1 MNIRMVI
8 YMKFLNKVKRIMLSK
23 RIKSCLKKI
32 KEFII
37 KYKYIILMCLPFIL
51 IDLFTFLLGS
61 SVGYVNYRFYAP
73 LLFDLIYI
81 GLFVGISV
89 NSNKIASR
97 VSYLVFGIIFII
109 IFLVNNVYFSL
120 TKTFFDFRL
129 MESASEGAPYFL
141 YTLKNCNIFVY
152 ICFIIIIITFIIG
165 YKNIP
170 IKKKNNYKNIGIVI
184 CSFVILHLFIPITLG
199 HENKELT
206 WSSWKNPR
214 NIYISFND
222 NNKSMKISGIYE
234 YSVRNFYMT
243 FLKTKEQENQE
254 DIVFLDESYALK
266 ESNKNKYTGKF
277 KGNNIIFL
285 QLEGIDKWL
294 VTEEDTP
301 TLYNMMNHSYNFT
314 NHYSYYNGGGSTF
327 NSEFAVNTGYITPLS
342 YNKNAYT
349 FNKNNFPN
357 SMAHIFK
364 NLGYSVNAFHMNSGE
379 YYSRKV
385 NYLNWGYDNYYG
397 LIDMFDY
404 KDKSYELDRELIL
417 NEDFSKLMFPD
428 EGNFVDY
435 IITYSAHMPFTNTKG
450 VCKMLYN
457 EDVDKKIE
465 EMNSEIE
472 NEDEKIKSLDF
483 TEMSEEECA
492 RRQAKETDY
501 MVSLLLD
508 KLREKDLLDN
518 TVIVAYA
525 DHYLYTIEDQSILA
539 KYKETDNNLI
549 NNTPFFIWKDGM
561 KKKTINKVT
570 SQLNILPT
578 VLNLFGISYNQ
589 NDYIQTDALDSDYEP
604 MVFFSDYSWYDG
616 NAYVYQGEVTNGKS
630 ISDEELENK
639 NYFITRITKKN
650 DLTLKFDYFKKNK

>member
-1 MNIRMVI
+1 
-8 YMKFLNKVKRIMLSK
+8 MKYLNKVKKIILSK
-23 RIKSCLKKI
+23 RIKSYFKKI
-32 KEFII
+32 KEFIV
-37 KYKYIILMCLPFIL
+37 KYKYIVLMCLPFVL
-51 IDLFTFLLGS
+51 IDLFTFVLGS
-61 SVGYVNYRFYAP
+61 SIDYVNYRFYVP
-73 LLFDLIYI
+73 LLFDAIYI
-81 GLFVGISV
+81 GLFVGISI
-89 NSNKIASR
+89 NSNKIVSR
-97 VSYLVFGIIFII
+97 VSYLVFGILFII

-129 MESASEGAPYFL
+129 MESASEGAPYIL
-141 YTLKNCNIFVY
+141 DTLRNCNVVVY
-152 ICFIIIIITFIIG
+152 IFFLIIIITFIIG

-170 IKKKNNYKNIGIVI
+170 IKKKNNYKNISIII
-184 CSFVILHLFIPITLG
+184 CVFIILHLFIPITLG
-199 HENKELT
+199 RENKELT

-214 NIYISFND
+214 NIYVTFND
-222 NNKSMKISGIYE
+222 NNKSMKITGIYE
-234 YSVRNFYMT
+234 YTIRNFYMT

-254 DIVFLDESYALK
+254 DINFLEESYISK
-266 ESNKNKYTGKF
+266 EANKNKYTGKF

-285 QLEGIDKWL
+285 QLEGLDKWL
-294 VTEEDTP
+294 LTEEDTP
-301 TLYNMMNHSYNFT
+301 TLYNMMNKSYNFT

-327 NSEFAVNTGYITPLS
+327 NSEFAVNTGFITPLS

-349 FNKNNFPN
+349 FNKNKFPN
-357 SMAHIFK
+357 SMANIFK

-397 LIDMFDY
+397 LVDMFDY

-417 NEDFSKLMFPD
+417 NEEFSNLMFPE

-435 IITYSAHMPFTNTKG
+435 IITYSPHMPFTNTKG
-450 VCKMLYN
+450 VCKMLYK
-457 EDVDKKIE
+457 EDTDKQIE
-465 EMNSEIE
+465 EINSKIE
-472 NEDEKIKSLDF
+472 NEDEKIESLEF

-508 KLREKDLLDN
+508 KLKEKDLLDN

-525 DHYLYTIEDQSILA
+525 DHYLYTIEDKTVLD

-561 KKKTINKVT
+561 KKKTIKKVT

-578 VLNLFGISYNQ
+578 VLNLFGVEYNP
-589 NDYIQTDALDSDYEP
+589 NNYIQTDALDSDYEP
-604 MVFFSDYSWYDG
+604 IVFFSDYSWYDG
-616 NAYVYQGEVTNGKS
+616 NVYVYQGEVVNNKN
-630 ISDEELENK
+630 ISLEDLENK

-650 DLTLKFDYFKKNK
+650 DLTLKFDYFKNSK

>member
-1 MNIRMVI
+1 M
-8 YMKFLNKVKRIMLSK
+8 
-23 RIKSCLKKI
+23 
-32 KEFII
+32 
-37 KYKYIILMCLPFIL
+37 
-51 IDLFTFLLGS
+51 D
-61 SVGYVNYRFYAP
+61 
-73 LLFDLIYI
+73 
-81 GLFVGISV
+81 
-89 NSNKIASR
+89 
-97 VSYLVFGIIFII
+97 
-109 IFLVNNVYFSL
+109 
-120 TKTFFDFRL
+120 
-129 MESASEGAPYFL
+129 
-141 YTLKNCNIFVY
+141 TLKNCNIFVY
-152 ICFIIIIITFIIG
+152 ICFIIIIIAFIIG

-184 CSFVILHLFIPITLG
+184 CSFVILHLFIPVTLG

-254 DIVFLDESYALK
+254 DIVFLDDSYAEK

-301 TLYNMMNHSYNFT
+301 TLYNMINHSYNFT

-327 NSEFAVNTGYITPLS
+327 NSEFAVNTGFITPLS

-349 FNKNNFPN
+349 FNKNDFPN

-472 NEDEKIKSLDF
+472 NEDEKIKTLDF
-483 TEMSEEECA
+483 VEMSEEECA

-616 NAYVYQGEVTNGKS
+616 NVYVYQGEVSNGKS
-630 ISDEELENK
+630 ISNEELENK
-639 NYFITRITKKN
+639 NHFITRITKKN